1 MRYMKL
7 AYRLLVVMLVV
18 LACSCA
24 SVGSVAH
31 AETLSATGA
40 VTDQSVFPT
49 GAATDQAAADT
60 NLKSLEAQAAAAG
73 IGVRTVKGVKIFH
86 TTDGQDLTMVK
97 CCDGSDDV
105 LDQYGEPISL
115 ETALQ
120 WQLGL
125 PISGEAYRNIPEN
138 SSQRSIVSALSV
150 VKIPNPV
157 PYSQKDPAWASVLLG
172 TSQQYPNGPNPSL
185 RPTIGAEGCMVTS
198 SAMEA
203 ATYLLRISGTI
214 VVTPATLNT
223 WLVSNG
229 GFDLDTKELYYN
241 NMNFGKMVLLTGI
254 WAVWRSALHSEVT
267 VAGIYSTARTMIAG
281 TFNTAAKPSLPIVL
295 MNKTGIPEH
304 HCAWYGTDGYYDS
317 TASPK
322 YNARSNFIIQP
333 TLTNYSN
340 DSLKCSFDPNDPL
353 GGNNGYL
360 PVNGQS
366 LMVVACWRK

>member
-1 MRYMKL
+1 MKYL
-7 AYRLLVVMLVV
+7 KQMCHLLVVVLVV
-18 LACSCA
+18 VAFSLV
-24 SVGSVAH
+24 SVVSPAH
-31 AETLSATGA
+31 AETVA
-40 VTDQSVFPT
+40 PT
-49 GAATDQAAADT
+49 GAATDPSVDSTNPVADST
-60 NLKSLEAQAAAAG
+60 VDALAAQAAATG
-73 IGVRTVKGVKIFH
+73 IGVRTVNGVKVFH

-97 CCDGSDDV
+97 CCDGSDSV
-105 LDQYGEPISL
+105 LDQYGEGVSL
-115 ETALQ
+115 KTALQ

-138 SSQRSIVSALSV
+138 SNQQITSAQSP
-150 VKIPNPV
+150 VKIQGPKC
-157 PYSQKDPAWASVLLG
+157 YSQKDPTWASVLLG
-172 TSQQYPNGPNPSL
+172 TSQRYSPNGPDPSL
-185 RPTIGAEGCMVTS
+185 RPTIGAEGCFVTS
-198 SAMEA
+198 AAMEA
-203 ATYLLRISGTI
+203 ATYLLSISGTI
-214 VVTPATLNT
+214 VTPATLNT

-229 GFDLDTKELYYN
+229 GFDLDTKQHYYN
-241 NMNFGKMVLLTGI
+241 NMNFGKMASLSGI

-267 VAGIYSTARTMIAG
+267 VAGIYSTTRAMIAG
-281 TFNTAAKPSLPIVL
+281 TFNTAAKPSMPIVL

-366 LMVVACWRK
+366 LMVVACWQK